1 MNRDQLIAE
10 LINKYK
16 AEQVKNYNLYAKK
29 LSGMISALLQQEYD
43 LVILGKKSKQDN
55 VRQKVEDESRKSKTK
70 K

>member
-29 LSGMISALLQQEYD
+29 LSGMISASLQQEYD
-43 LVILGKKSKQDN
+43 LVILGKKQDN
-55 VRQKVEDESRKSKTK
+55 IRQKVEGESRKSKTK